1 MSRVRKVM
9 KVGIRR
15 VKGQMNESMSKKK
28 VPRGKK
34 KSGGVPP
41 ESPIVRVQSRAID
54 PTRKLLLYVRA
65 GGRCEFDGCNAY
77 LFRHHVTQAEE
88 NFSQVAH
95 IVAFKPDGPRGK
107 TGLRPDDINDLEN
120 LMLLC
125 PQCHKLIDTRPQ
137 EFSREALEKYKKD
150 HERRIFRLTE
160 SKPDRKTTVV
170 VLKARIAG
178 QTIEISKADI
188 NDAVSPRYP
197 SDSQG
202 WVIDLTRIHG
212 EDAAFFQTARQ
223 TVKADIDRLY
233 ATGSDVESTH
243 HLSVFALA
251 PIPLLIYFGN
261 RLGNKVATDLYQ
273 RHRDTEDW
281 AWKADGNT
289 VEHKFYCLQTGTDRG
304 KVALLLSLSG
314 RILPETLP
322 RSIDRRFSIYEITL
336 ANCTPAP
343 TYLRLKHDLDD
354 FRNVYLQALR
364 VLMSNHGKLE
374 ELHLFPAVP
383 VPVAVLCGRELL
395 PKIDPALLVYD
406 NDKRKGGFNLIMR
419 VNEDE

>member
-1 MSRVRKVM
+1 M
-9 KVGIRR
+9 
-15 VKGQMNESMSKKK
+15 
-28 VPRGKK
+28 
-34 KSGGVPP
+34 
-41 ESPIVRVQSRAID
+41 
-54 PTRKLLLYVRA
+54 
-65 GGRCEFDGCNAY
+65 
-77 LFRHHVTQAEE
+77 
-88 NFSQVAH
+88 
-95 IVAFKPDGPRGK
+95 
-107 TGLRPDDINDLEN
+107 
-120 LMLLC
+120 
-125 PQCHKLIDTRPQ
+125 
-137 EFSREALEKYKKD
+137 
-150 HERRIFRLTE
+150 
-160 SKPDRKTTVV
+160 
-170 VLKARIAG
+170 LKARIAG

-281 AWKADGNT
+281 AWKADGDS

-343 TYLRLKHDLDD
+343 TYLRLKHDLDN

-383 VPVAVLCGRELL
+383 APVAVLCGRELL

-406 NDKRKGGFNLIMR
+406 NDKRKGGFNLIMK